1 MMHGVWAIA
10 ESALPMV
17 QAKYAAMVQAMV
29 TGGVV
34 EDSRRIGL
42 NIQNENGTAVIPV
55 MGPMLRRVGFLES
68 MFGFVGHEQVQQAIA
83 SANADEQVQR
93 ILLAMDTPGGDVS
106 GVEELAQA
114 VANSAKPVQVQV
126 VGMLASAG
134 YYVAA
139 RAQKITAGP
148 GDLVGSIGTRMVV
161 WDTSEMFAQAG
172 IKVHAI
178 DTGAYKSAGERGT
191 PVTDEHLAEFQRIT
205 DFYMDQFRA
214 SIIAGRKMDKA
225 AVNEAADGR
234 LFTPR
239 EAKIMGLIDAI
250 GTMADTLNA
259 LRPRRDAAT
268 ARRQMALAERRVAM
282 PVRNQSNH

>member
-42 NIQNENGTAVIPV
+42 NIQNVNGTAVIPV

-68 MFGFVGHEQVQQAIA
+68 MFGFVGHEQLQQAIA

-106 GVEELAQA
+106 GVEELAQS

-161 WDTSEMFAQAG
+161 WDKSEMFAQAG

-178 DTGAYKSAGERGT
+178 DTGAYKSAGEPGT

-239 EAKIMGLIDAI
+239 EAKSMGLIDAI

-282 PVRNQSNH
+282 PVRNHSTI

>member
-42 NIQNENGTAVIPV
+42 NIQNVNGTAVIPV
-55 MGPMLRRVGFLES
+55 MGPMLRRVGFWES
-68 MFGFVGHEQVQQAIA
+68 MFGFVGHEQVQAAIA

-161 WDTSEMFAQAG
+161 WDTSEMFAQDG

-178 DTGAYKSAGERGT
+178 DTGAYKSAGEPGT

-214 SIIAGRKMDKA
+214 SIVTGRKMDKA